1 MWGEEHFDPFTPHT
15 HKLAAASPFYPFFF
29 PPFDDTHT
37 KAFSGFV
44 WSKGGG
50 MECGG
55 GKDRR
60 M

>member
-1 MWGEEHFDPFTPHT
+1 VWGEEHFDPFTPHT
-15 HKLAAASPFYPFFF
+15 HKLLLLLLFTRSFSPLLM
-29 PPFDDTHT
+29 THT